1 MKRCITLFNHGW
13 ADWESGFVL
22 AALREYFG
30 FSVRIATPGGAE
42 ATSIGGVRAAAD
54 LAFDA
59 VDPADMDL
67 LLVIGSARWIE
78 AEDPAVTAL
87 LRRADAA
94 GLPIGAICAGTLAAA
109 RAGLLEDRPHTSN
122 ALTFL
127 RAKAPAYG
135 GAAHYQDAPVAARGG
150 NLVTAPGS
158 APASFAVAVL
168 RLVAPEREADI
179 AAYEA
184 MLGAEHARSK
194 GQQGS
199 ADLENGC

>member
-1 MKRCITLFNHGW
+1 MKRCVALFNQGW

-30 FSVRIATPGGAE
+30 FEVRIATPGGLT

-59 VDPADMDL
+59 VDPAEVDL

-78 AEDPAVTAL
+78 AEDPVVTDL

-94 GLPIGAICAGTLAAA
+94 GLAIGAICAGTLAAA
-109 RAGLLEDRPHTSN
+109 RAGLLDARPHTSN
-122 ALTFL
+122 DPAFL
-127 RAKAPAYG
+127 RAKAPAYA
-135 GAAHYQDAPVAARGG
+135 GAGHYQNAPVAARGG
-150 NLVTAPGS
+150 NLVTAPGL

-168 RLVAPEREADI
+168 RLVAPEREKDI
-179 AAYEA
+179 AAYET
-184 MLGAEHARSK
+184 MLGMEHSAARE
-194 GQQGS
+194 GMGN
-199 ADLENGC
+199 L

>member
-1 MKRCITLFNHGW
+1 MKRCIALFNHGW

-22 AALREYFG
+22 AALREYFDFG
-30 FSVRIATPGGAE
+30 VRIGTPGGAE
-42 ATSIGGVRAAAD
+42 VTSIGGVRAAAD

-59 VDPADMDL
+59 VDPADADL
-67 LLVIGSARWIE
+67 LLVIGSAQWIE
-78 AEDPAVTAL
+78 AEDPVVTDL

-109 RAGLLEDRPHTSN
+109 RAGLLDGRPHTSN
-122 ALTFL
+122 ALAFL
-127 RAKAPAYG
+127 QAKAPAYS
-135 GAAHYQDAPVAARGG
+135 GAAHYQDMPRAVTGG

-158 APASFAVAVL
+158 APASFSVAIL

-184 MLGAEHARSK
+184 MLGAEHGHPK
-194 GQQGS
+194 GLGN
-199 ADLENGC
+199 L